1 MGILR
6 EPRGGCGTLLP
17 GSSNIDDQT
26 STGDRDLT
34 PDIRDMK
41 IMAGY
46 VYRWRKDR
54 VSHRTLERTT
64 FQTHS
69 IMTQD

>member
-6 EPRGGCGTLLP
+6 KPRGGCGTLLP

-46 VYRWRKDR
+46 AYRWRKDR
-54 VSHRTLERTT
+54 DSHRTLERTT